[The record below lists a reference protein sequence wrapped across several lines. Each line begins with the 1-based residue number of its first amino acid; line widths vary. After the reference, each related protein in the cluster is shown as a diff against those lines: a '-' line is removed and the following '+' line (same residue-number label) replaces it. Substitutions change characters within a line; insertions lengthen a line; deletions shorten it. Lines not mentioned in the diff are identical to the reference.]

1 MRNIALPVLVLF
13 ALTLI
18 GCAASQRPVL
28 YPNNYLKTVGSAQAD
43 RDINDC
49 MQTAETYVKKN
60 QDSKVAEGA
69 VKGGAVGAATGA
81 AVGAVTGNFG
91 RGLAAG
97 SGRRCGRRCN
107 VRAVQGGGAEPRFQA
122 VHEPLSQRKGLRAH
136 GLAIAWARQT

>member
-1 MRNIALPVLVLF
+1 VRKVALPVVILL

-18 GCAASQRPVL
+18 GCGANKRPVL
-28 YPNNYLKTVGSAQAD
+28 YPNNHLKMVGNAQAE
-43 RDINDC
+43 RDVDEC

-97 SGRRCGRRCN
+97 
-107 VRAVQGGGAEPRFQA
+107 AAGGAA
-122 VHEPLSQRKGLRAH
+122 GGATH
-136 GLAIAWARQT
+136 GLFKAAEPSPVYKNFVNRCLKEKGYEPMGWQ

>member
-1 MRNIALPVLVLF
+1 MKKIALPVLVLF
-13 ALTLI
+13 ALTLS

-28 YPNNYLKTVGSAQAD
+28 YPNNYLKTVGNAQAD
-43 RDINDC
+43 RDINEC

-97 SGRRCGRRCN
+97 
-107 VRAVQGGGAEPRFQA
+107 AAGGAAGGATHGAFKASEPSPVYKNFVNRCLREKGY
-122 VHEPLSQRKGLRAH
+122 EPMGWQ
-136 GLAIAWARQT
+136 

>member
-1 MRNIALPVLVLF
+1 VRKIALPVLILF

-28 YPNNYLKTVGSAQAD
+28 YPNNHLKTVGNAQAQ
-43 RDINDC
+43 RDIDEC
-49 MQTAETYVKKN
+49 MQTAEAYVKKN
-60 QDSKVAEGA
+60 QESKVAEGA

-97 SGRRCGRRCN
+97 
-107 VRAVQGGGAEPRFQA
+107 AAGGAAGGATYGLFKAAEPSPVFKQFTNRCLKEKGY
-122 VHEPLSQRKGLRAH
+122 EPMGWQ
-136 GLAIAWARQT
+136 

>member
-1 MRNIALPVLVLF
+1 VKKVALPVVIVL

-18 GCAASQRPVL
+18 GCGANKRPVL
-28 YPNNYLKTVGSAQAD
+28 YPNNRLKMVGNAQGE
-43 RDINDC
+43 RDVDEC

-97 SGRRCGRRCN
+97 
-107 VRAVQGGGAEPRFQA
+107 AAGGAA
-122 VHEPLSQRKGLRAH
+122 GGATH
-136 GLAIAWARQT
+136 GLFKAAEPSPVYKNFVNRCLKEKGYEAMGWQ

>member
-1 MRNIALPVLVLF
+1 VKKIVLPVLFLF

-60 QDSKVAEGA
+60 QDSKVAEPSP
-69 VKGGAVGAATGA
+69 VFKQFTNRCLKEKGY
-81 AVGAVTGNFG
+81 
-91 RGLAAG
+91 
-97 SGRRCGRRCN
+97 
-107 VRAVQGGGAEPRFQA
+107 EPMGWQ
-122 VHEPLSQRKGLRAH
+122 
-136 GLAIAWARQT
+136 